1 MPHPSKL
8 LPVPRAIRH
17 RLCESCEAATWT
29 CPRCGE
35 VAPLPVRG
43 GFLRRRCACQIAAAE
58 RQVIERLRDERRQ
71 AIARL
76 PYTWL
81 GRAWAE
87 LSLQQKTFATFER
100 DRQPQAYEIARA
112 FAASPG
118 GTLLLVGS
126 FGTGKTHL
134 LSAIAN
140 AQIARGAACLF
151 ASTVSFFDA
160 IGERISTRQDYQVLI
175 TRATKTPLLLLD
187 DLDKLKPSE
196 FREETLYK
204 LIHGRMLAGRPLAV
218 SANSP
223 PEELVRW
230 IGPAAQSRLMQTAL
244 VVVMQGS
251 DYRLEGRGAHEV

>member
-8 LPVPRAIRH
+8 LPVPRAVRH
-17 RLCESCEAATWT
+17 RLAASREAATWI

-35 VAPLPVRG
+35 IAPLPVVG
-43 GFLRRRCACQIAAAE
+43 GFLRLWCACQIAARE
-58 RQVIERLRDERRQ
+58 RQEMERLRSEHRQ
-71 AIARL
+71 AQARL

-81 GRAWAE
+81 GRAFSE
-87 LSLQQKTFATFER
+87 LSLQQKTFATFEQ
-100 DRQPQAYEIARA
+100 DRQPQAYEIALA

-118 GTLLLVGS
+118 GILLLVGS
-126 FGTGKTHL
+126 FGVGKTHL
-134 LSAIAN
+134 LSAITN
-140 AQIARGAACLF
+140 TQVARGSECLF
-151 ASTVSFFDA
+151 ASTTNFFDA
-160 IGERISTRQDYQVLI
+160 IGERIARHEDYQALI
-175 TRATKTPLLLLD
+175 RQATNTPLLLLD

-204 LIHGRMLAGRPLAV
+204 IINGRTLAGRPLAV

-244 VVVMQGS
+244 VVLMQGS
-251 DYRLEGRGAHEV
+251 DYRLEGRGSHGA